1 MLKHAER
8 GALTRCYSLWVK
20 KQSRIIALILTSAI
34 MLGCSP
40 ADAQATVS
48 NCSNGQKIASKNH
61 ITKQISALAKSD
73 WKTAYSYAAL
83 SFQKSVSLDAFK
95 EIITKQYFYL
105 LSNSGFDFGACITS
119 QNIFNQLVTIRYH
132 GEKYVLS
139 YYLTLVDKRLGIVAA
154 KEVKPAGTTAG

>member
-1 MLKHAER
+1 
-8 GALTRCYSLWVK
+8 VK
-20 KQSRIIALILTSAI
+20 KRSKPIALILASVLT
-34 MLGCSP
+34 LCCSP
-40 ADAQATVS
+40 AGAQAKVS
-48 NCSNGQKIASKNH
+48 DCSKGQKSASKSR
-61 ITKQISALAKSD
+61 ITKQINALTKSD
-73 WKTAYSYAAL
+73 WKLAYGYAAN
-83 SFQKSVSLDAFK
+83 SFQSSVSLDAFK

-154 KEVKPAGTTAG
+154 KEVKPAGTTAA